1 MGKKP
6 GHEYTQV
13 FLKVSV
19 MYSSKSC
26 FSHMA
31 LAVLSNN
38 ITRSF
43 LCFSEFWLKPYK
55 LKGNTLYSEP
65 PAAIFF
71 WLAEV
76 PPISICVYARQF
88 FWWSVWEN
96 FKWDLLTPL
105 AVNMAKPCGAS
116 PAGSGPRDAQQL
128 YVLLWTP
135 GTSAD
140 HLLGFQNRIRRRES
154 WCLEIVRA
162 VAAGA
167 RTPRES

>member
-13 FLKVSV
+13 FMKVSV

-71 WLAEV
+71 WLTEV

-88 FWWSVWEN
+88 F
-96 FKWDLLTPL
+96 
-105 AVNMAKPCGAS
+105 
-116 PAGSGPRDAQQL
+116 
-128 YVLLWTP
+128 
-135 GTSAD
+135 
-140 HLLGFQNRIRRRES
+140 
-154 WCLEIVRA
+154 
-162 VAAGA
+162 
-167 RTPRES
+167 